1 MKTEKLTKKT
11 SGKSTKKPATV
22 APPVTATAPVAAKT
36 PAPVAAKTPAPKT
49 TVKTETKPAA
59 APVTTIEAKIDVG
72 FGNRLFV
79 RGQGAGLSWEQG
91 TPLTCVDAKTWR
103 WSGSVQE
110 KLTFKLL
117 LNDAIWAKGED
128 VVVSPG
134 KRAEITPSF

>member
-11 SGKSTKKPATV
+11 TKKPTKKPAPITEAKVAAPVARKTV
-22 APPVTATAPVAAKT
+22 AAPVAKAVTATPV
-36 PAPVAAKTPAPKT
+36 
-49 TVKTETKPAA
+49 E
-59 APVTTIEAKIDVG
+59 TTIEAKIDVG

-91 TPLTCVDAKTWR
+91 TPLTCVDGKTWR
-103 WSGSVQE
+103 WTGSAQE

-128 VVVSPG
+128 VVVAPG
-134 KRAEITPSF
+134 KRAEITPAF